1 MPTRQRANWQA
12 QTASNG
18 ARKNAAF
25 AARPAWSFAAAEL
38 APSPHRDRCGEPG
51 IPSSGRYILKNL
63 HPSALM
69 GCWVDEIGELSGK
82 NFACGAEDI
91 YPCRPDAF
99 VPTPWLLEDFLQSV
113 RQRYNAA

>member
-1 MPTRQRANWQA
+1 
-12 QTASNG
+12 
-18 ARKNAAF
+18 
-25 AARPAWSFAAAEL
+25 
-38 APSPHRDRCGEPG
+38 
-51 IPSSGRYILKNL
+51 
-63 HPSALM
+63 M